1 MNIQWL
7 QDCAPLN
14 VAQSST
20 WGDGATVV
28 VQLTREH
35 LQQASQALK
44 DQGFYLEFMTA
55 LDVEEGFVLTYLF
68 SSWREKERI
77 VLRVLLDHDAPEV
90 PSLASIH
97 PGADWHERE
106 CRDFFGILFIGHL
119 CNDPL
124 LLPVDVQTH
133 PLRKKA
139 GMRKSVSILLP
150 AEQIVPASAEVQ
162 NNVVQ
167 TLTET
172 ARERRNPSRTS

>member
-1 MNIQWL
+1 MDMQWL

-14 VAQSST
+14 VAQSPT
-20 WGDGATVV
+20 WGDGDTVV
-28 VQLTREH
+28 VQLTQEH

-68 SSWREKERI
+68 SSWRKKSRFI
-77 VLRVLLDHDAPEV
+77 LRVLLDRDAPEA
-90 PSLASIH
+90 PSLVAIH

-106 CRDFFGILFIGHL
+106 CRDFFGIHFIGHF

-124 LLPVDVQTH
+124 LLPVDVDIH
-133 PLRKKA
+133 PLRKKDA
-139 GMRKSVSILLP
+139 MRKSVSILLP
-150 AEQIVPASAEVQ
+150 AEQTVPASAEVR

-167 TLTET
+167 AIAE
-172 ARERRNPSRTS
+172 AGRERRNPPRTS